1 MVRRSGPALATS
13 GEVLHLIRSGEAVTR
28 ADIGR
33 VTGLSRPAVALRV
46 GELLERGLVVED
58 TEGPSTGGR
67 PPARLAF
74 NAAGGVVLVASL
86 GASRTQVALC
96 DLAGAELARTDL
108 EIDVERG
115 PGVVLPMLM
124 DIWEDLLDGRPMS
137 SVRGAGLGVPA
148 TVEFAA
154 GRTESA
160 RVMASWTGVV
170 IPPLIS
176 ARYPVPVFVDNDV
189 NVVAMGEYRAA
200 YAPEVADLL
209 FVKVSTR
216 IGAGVIAGGEI
227 LRGALGAAGEI
238 GHIPVRDGG
247 GVLCRCGNIDC
258 VDSVASGTAI
268 LRDLR
273 ARGREVGSLADVVTL
288 VRAGDAETMTIVRR
302 AGRLLGEVIASAV
315 NLLNPSVVVLG
326 GDVAEKFQPLV
337 SGVHEV
343 VYRRSTALS
352 TRSLRIERSRLGPGA
367 GITGCALMVIDHIL
381 APEAVDASLGV
392 SGTSPS
398 GGPGPV
404 PGHAARRPVP
414 ARGFG

>member
-1 MVRRSGPALATS
+1 MGRRSASALASS
-13 GEVLHLIRSGEAVTR
+13 GEVLHLIRTGEAVTR

-46 GELLERGLVVED
+46 AGLLERGLVVED

-86 GASRTQVALC
+86 GASRTQIALC
-96 DLAGAELARTDL
+96 DLAGSELARTDL

-115 PGVVLPMLM
+115 PGVVLPLLM
-124 DIWEDLLDGRPMS
+124 DVWADLLGDRPMS
-137 SVRGAGLGVPA
+137 AVRGVGLGVPA

-189 NVVAMGEYRAA
+189 NVIAMGEYREA
-200 YAPEVADLL
+200 YAREVADLL

-273 ARGREVGSLADVVTL
+273 ARGREVFSLSDVVTL
-288 VRAGDAETMTIVRR
+288 VRAGDAETMTVVRR

-315 NLLNPSVVVLG
+315 NLLNPAVVVLG
-326 GDVAEKFQPLV
+326 GDVAENFQPLV
-337 SGVHEV
+337 SSVREV

-352 TRSLRIERSRLGPGA
+352 TRSLRIERSRLGAGA
-367 GITGCALMVIDHIL
+367 GITGCAVMVIDHIL
-381 APEAVDASLGV
+381 APEVVDASID
-392 SGTSPS
+392 GT
-398 GGPGPV
+398 GPFEAAHHLRPPHPV
-404 PGHAARRPVP
+404 GSA
-414 ARGFG
+414 G